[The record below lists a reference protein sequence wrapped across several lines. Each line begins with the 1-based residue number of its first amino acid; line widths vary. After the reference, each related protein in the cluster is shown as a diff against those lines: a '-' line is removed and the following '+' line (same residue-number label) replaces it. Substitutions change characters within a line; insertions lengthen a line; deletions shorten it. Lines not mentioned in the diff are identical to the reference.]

1 MVDLDILAAKG
12 VTAEKLKAIFAPE
25 GGQLSEN
32 ANRIMN
38 RVRARIQDGRQ
49 RNYTDAN
56 LFYAIDRL
64 VETPFRQASL
74 ALIQGLSDFKDEKN
88 TDKIAK
94 DFGLTHLLFDEMDP
108 KTKKPTGKKVL
119 NVPALFEI
127 AIPLAG
133 AMAQIRAARLTN
145 DRMQVPLFKYA
156 PQFSTPDDVRRGEV
170 ITSRVEI
177 ASDQLGYRNTM
188 RQVILKTCQYGRQ
201 LKFIQE
207 EWWTEKQYKGTQ
219 PEPQIIREGLR
230 YRLPHP
236 SWTYYDLDYPASTIN
251 TNSGM
256 RFCGHWMIRKYGDL
270 CDDPLLWNTTR
281 IKMGAEDWR
290 SQNVSFYAT
299 ALNGCTLAPPCTF
312 AAYKTLITQE
322 NITPFF
328 NSTLAD
334 AGVFLNHH
342 FEKMNPKTEGI
353 GDYDGEVWFRFLVAN
368 DCTPLWVAPLPA
380 PPATYWGYD
389 SDDSRMY
396 DASVVQQAAP
406 YEFWVGNL
414 LTQQL
419 LSIKANLANLTF
431 YNEDFV
437 TQEVVDALQNHG
449 EKYYRRPNFFPLS
462 GKYLQRLRS
471 GSASMED
478 SFYSAKFPKSDTNTI
493 PATISMVLTLMER
506 LLGISAQESG
516 TQGSHQQ
523 SAEEMRVITSSTGT
537 RVEYTNLGI
546 DDGVTAWKRQLYD
559 YMMAYGSESFYGYVT
574 AEGTTEADLTRLGF
588 TVVATGDDKI
598 KVKGNKTAIELDL
611 FSSVRDGKDRVNPI
625 EIGQQMVQLLAPFA
639 PKLAMAM
646 PPGDIAKMFNGV
658 LNMFDLPRD
667 WRIPTNLE
675 DQGALA
681 SEEWVVQQITG
692 LGQKISQMIG
702 QTNEQMMQNVLGA
715 SQKLAQDIAGL
726 GQATGQIAERQQ
738 QQEVQIAGLAK
749 ILQTAQAI
757 ADDTSPVGSPTTDP
771 NAMPV
776 PAVAGP

>member
-1 MVDLDILAAKG
+1 
-12 VTAEKLKAIFAPE
+12 
-25 GGQLSEN
+25 
-32 ANRIMN
+32 
-38 RVRARIQDGRQ
+38 
-49 RNYTDAN
+49 
-56 LFYAIDRL
+56 
-64 VETPFRQASL
+64 
-74 ALIQGLSDFKDEKN
+74 
-88 TDKIAK
+88 
-94 DFGLTHLLFDEMDP
+94 
-108 KTKKPTGKKVL
+108 
-119 NVPALFEI
+119 
-127 AIPLAG
+127 
-133 AMAQIRAARLTN
+133 
-145 DRMQVPLFKYA
+145 
-156 PQFSTPDDVRRGEV
+156 
-170 ITSRVEI
+170 
-177 ASDQLGYRNTM
+177 
-188 RQVILKTCQYGRQ
+188 
-201 LKFIQE
+201 
-207 EWWTEKQYKGTQ
+207 
-219 PEPQIIREGLR
+219 
-230 YRLPHP
+230 
-236 SWTYYDLDYPASTIN
+236 
-251 TNSGM
+251 
-256 RFCGHWMIRKYGDL
+256 
-270 CDDPLLWNTTR
+270 
-281 IKMGAEDWR
+281 
-290 SQNVSFYAT
+290 
-299 ALNGCTLAPPCTF
+299 
-312 AAYKTLITQE
+312 
-322 NITPFF
+322 
-328 NSTLAD
+328 
-334 AGVFLNHH
+334 
-342 FEKMNPKTEGI
+342 MNPKTEGL

-368 DCTPLWVAPLPA
+368 DCTPLWVAPLPG

-493 PATISMVLTLMER
+493 PATISMILTLMER
-506 LLGISAQESG
+506 LLGISAQEAG
-516 TQGSHQQ
+516 AQASHQQ
-523 SAEEMRVITSSTGT
+523 SAEEMRVISSSTGS
-537 RVEYTNLGI
+537 RIEYTNLGI

-559 YMMAYGSESFYGYVT
+559 YQMAYGCESFYGYVT

-588 TVVATGDDKI
+588 TVVAKGDDKI

-611 FSSVRDGKDRVNPI
+611 FSSVRDGKNRVNPA

-667 WRIPTNLE
+667 WRIPTDLE

-692 LGQKISQMIG
+692 LGQKIGQMIG

-757 ADDTSPVGSPTTDP
+757 ADDTSPVGSPNPDP